1 VRLQIIH
8 HNISVVLT
16 NTNKHFWHRCWGEQL
31 RENFLRITNLLS
43 FFFLFSFRL
52 LTVLM
57 DTTLIKDFLAPS
69 ELSLRPMPSSKPI
82 LSDAY
87 ELRPQLIE
95 MVQTN
100 TFLGIEDEDPYHH
113 LQQFEQTCDCLH
125 IEGMP
130 DETICWKLFP
140 FTLKG
145 KTRQWYD

>member
-1 VRLQIIH
+1 VRLRIIH
-8 HNISVVLT
+8 HNISVGLS

-31 RENFLRITNLLS
+31 RENFLRITNLVS